1 MMGFTDR
8 EGSATSVPGAAT
20 SGQRPA
26 LHRNKIP
33 VTPKP
38 RATMPSQRQR
48 PAAARGFTLVELMI
62 TVAIVAILA
71 SIAVPLYNGYVTR
84 SRVPDATAAL
94 STKQVLLEQF
104 FQDNR
109 TYENAPACANDTT
122 TSKFYTFSCGDTAT
136 ATGYTLT
143 ATGRDA
149 MSGFAYTVNQAN
161 GKTTTVP
168 SGSGWTGS
176 TSCWVTKKDG
186 AC

>member
-1 MMGFTDR
+1 MGFTDR
-8 EGSATSVPGAAT
+8 DGPATSVPGAAT

-26 LHRNKIP
+26 PRRNKISI
-33 VTPKP
+33 TLKP
-38 RATMPSQRQR
+38 RVTMPSQRQR
-48 PAAARGFTLVELMI
+48 PAATRGFTLVELMI
-62 TVAIVAILA
+62 TVAIIAILA
-71 SIAVPLYNGYVTR
+71 SVAVPLYNGYVTR
-84 SRVPDATAAL
+84 SRIPDATAAL
-94 STKQVLLEQF
+94 STKQVQLEQF

-109 TYENAPACANDTT
+109 TYAGAPACASDST

-136 ATGYTLT
+136 ATGYVLT

-149 MSGFAYTVNQAN
+149 MTGFAYTVNQAN

-168 SGSGWTGS
+168 SGSGWTAS